1 MLSDGL
7 VIRVAT
13 ALALAEY
20 GAAKMRCRSAIK
32 VFSVVLA
39 NRLEVPIF
47 NLLTTA
53 PQRG

>member
-13 ALALAEY
+13 ALALAKY
-20 GAAKMRCRSAIK
+20 GAAKMRRRSAIR

-47 NLLTTA
+47 SLLTTA
-53 PQRG
+53 PQSG